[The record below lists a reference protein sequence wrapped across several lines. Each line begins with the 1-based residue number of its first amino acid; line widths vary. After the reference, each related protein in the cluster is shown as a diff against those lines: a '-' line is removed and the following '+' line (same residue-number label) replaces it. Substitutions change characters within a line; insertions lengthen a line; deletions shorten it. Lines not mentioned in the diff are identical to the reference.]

1 MLSLPFTIVQHS
13 AAKRA
18 IVSRLL
24 PVCPAGVEALPWMLR
39 GRQCRECL
47 ASSQGLT
54 KLVGEWKS
62 WLTHDLWTSSNSC
75 LSFFRHCCC
84 DMLWLSFQFLQV
96 LRWLLRCHIL
106 LGLRWCFVPL
116 TVLLLSGS
124 VLVACCRAAICRD
137 LAGHIP
143 TFKRKI
149 PWKIIHEG
157 IHWSD
162 YSLEHPAPSHPS
174 IQSEFP
180 WIFLWKISIFW
191 FRTSRPVGRP
201 LCCLELGP
209 AVGIW
214 LGSRI
219 HEGEKMAGFTV
230 SPSTI
235 GIFWGIQ

>member
-1 MLSLPFTIVQHS
+1 M
-13 AAKRA
+13 
-18 IVSRLL
+18 
-24 PVCPAGVEALPWMLR
+24 
-39 GRQCRECL
+39 
-47 ASSQGLT
+47 
-54 KLVGEWKS
+54 
-62 WLTHDLWTSSNSC
+62 
-75 LSFFRHCCC
+75 
-84 DMLWLSFQFLQV
+84 
-96 LRWLLRCHIL
+96 
-106 LGLRWCFVPL
+106 
-116 TVLLLSGS
+116 LLLSGS
-124 VLVACCRAAICRD
+124 VLVACCRAAIPRD

-143 TFKRKI
+143 TFNRKI

-174 IQSEFP
+174 IPKNWPSFFFFFELPNYQNSHGFFCERSP
-180 WIFLWKISIFW
+180 IFW

-219 HEGEKMAGFTV
+219 HEGEKMAGFTI